1 MNRIKDACAA
11 SVLFA
16 LQNSGFVTPL
26 PGSDVD
32 GRQQRTRWEEA
43 FRITNDVMLAYGNN
57 SPSAATL
64 EALVSRGCRG
74 SWWAASRLFF
84 EYATTLPLPSPA
96 LAAHT
101 ANACL
106 EAGAIRI
113 ASHVLSEYDAHVL
126 RTSSE
131 TSQSAHA
138 VASAAL
144 LLAQCRHAQ
153 ILYRWEMALTAFT
166 SHPQLMRVE
175 TVGAIIQTCGRSQRR
190 EEGLRVFRAYP
201 RCRTTVESLLA
212 ACTGAEWLG
221 NLRVYA
227 SAAASSP
234 TVWKGERATITVAR
248 CVAIARVVGN
258 PPDARGSRQ
267 CRGWSDALRTF
278 SALREENRGA
288 VATSMLRVF
297 DVLAARQPGV
307 LFDTVAASVLHTLT
321 MAYMEK
327 VRLPNFAPVSV
338 SKTVARIVSQP
349 LAERDTSRTIFIP
362 DTNVLIRM
370 LVHPPSEVA
379 ILELI
384 RAQNATVLVPLPVIR
399 EVVNHIRVRR
409 CVTQVHRVRLVRGTT
424 TVVETV
430 NDASSQAKEIGVGS
444 RYETSHEPPLTLL
457 QTRRALWQKFNVL
470 ARQEKWVFST
480 PLQHYRA
487 MAAAPRDRFARFPAS
502 AKSDAMD
509 EQIVC
514 FAEAVQRASSI
525 ATIFATTDTKL
536 ADAARKRGIAVLEP
550 LAFRPEPQ
558 QNPPAAAN

>member
-26 PGSDVD
+26 PGSTDD

-212 ACTGAEWLG
+212 TCTGAEWLG

-278 SALREENRGA
+278 SALREENHGA
-288 VATSMLRVF
+288 VAASMLRVF

-307 LFDTVAASVLHTLT
+307 LFDSVAASVLHTLT

-349 LAERDTSRTIFIP
+349 LAERGTPRTIFIP

-384 RAQNATVLVPLPVIR
+384 RTQNATVLVPLPVIR

-430 NDASSQAKEIGVGS
+430 NDAEGN
-444 RYETSHEPPLTLL
+444 RRHEPPLTLL
-457 QTRRALWQKFNVL
+457 QTRRALWQKFNAL

-487 MAAAPRDRFARFPAS
+487 MAAAPRDRLARFPAS

-558 QNPPAAAN
+558 QNTPAAAN